1 VNEQSRS
8 MHGGTFRDSR
18 RARETATDAGLAQHR
33 TCPPTI
39 QALSVRIP
47 APVNQ
52 SIAELPGAFHAMSTP
67 AVHLDL
73 R

>member
-1 VNEQSRS
+1 MNKVALL
-8 MHGGTFRDSR
+8 HGGTFRDSR
-18 RARETATDAGLAQHR
+18 RATETATDAALAQQHR

-47 APVNQ
+47 ASVNQ
-52 SIAELPGAFHAMSTP
+52 SIVELPGAFHAMSTP

>member
-1 VNEQSRS
+1 MNKVALL
-8 MHGGTFRDSR
+8 HGGTFRDSR
-18 RARETATDAGLAQHR
+18 RATETATDAALAQHR

-47 APVNQ
+47 VSVNQ
-52 SIAELPGAFHAMSTP
+52 SIVELPGAFHAMSIP